1 MTAKTREEQQ
11 ENYAKRLRTAAK
23 KKHKIMPKAANQ
35 MVVHRPMSDEQAF
48 VALIDRAARDPE
60 FDVQKFQILMNA
72 RAADKAQRQRE
83 AFAKAMSEV
92 QEKLEPV
99 RRDCENR
106 QTRSRY
112 ASYEALD
119 RAIRPTYTQH
129 GFALSFSTDPS
140 PTPDSMRVI
149 CEVSHRDG
157 AYRQHQID
165 IPIVTKGPQ
174 GKEVMTATHAA
185 MSAKTY
191 GMRGLL
197 TMIFN
202 VALTDDD
209 GNAAG
214 NGGPVSDAQLLELQE
229 LLQQKPPI
237 NEKSFCAYMGTDE
250 LINLPAKK
258 FAEAKD
264 AIADKRKGMETL

>member
-1 MTAKTREEQQ
+1 MP
-11 ENYAKRLRTAAK
+11 AK
-23 KKHKIMPKAANQ
+23 KPKRKIAVKSAREV
-35 MVVHRPMSDEQAF
+35 VVHRPMSDEQAF
-48 VALIDRAARDPE
+48 LALIDRAARDPN
-60 FDVQKFQILMNA
+60 FDSDKFKMLMDA
-72 RAADKAQRQRE
+72 RAKDRAERAS
-83 AFAKAMSEV
+83 AAYSLAMSEV

-99 RRDCENR
+99 RRDCQNT

-119 RAIRPTYTQH
+119 RAIRPTYSNA
-129 GFALSFSTDPS
+129 GFALSFSTEAMSASDV
-140 PTPDSMRVI
+140 MRVT
-149 CEVSHRDG
+149 CRVLHKAGHTEH
-157 AYRQHQID
+157 HQID

-174 GKEVMTATHAA
+174 GKDVMTATHAA

-214 NGGPVSDAQLLELQE
+214 SGGPITDEQLWELGELIKTTKSDIKA
-229 LLQQKPPI
+229 
-237 NEKSFCAYMGTDE
+237 FCEYMGVDV
-250 LINLPAKK
+250 LVNLPAKK
-258 FAEAKD
+258 FGEALAALKLKEKQQQE
-264 AIADKRKGMETL
+264 AASAA